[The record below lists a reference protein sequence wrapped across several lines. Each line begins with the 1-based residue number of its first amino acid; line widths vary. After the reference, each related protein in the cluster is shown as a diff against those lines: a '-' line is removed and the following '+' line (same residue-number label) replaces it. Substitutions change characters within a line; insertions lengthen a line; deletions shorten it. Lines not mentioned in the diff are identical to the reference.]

1 MSMTAHFQKLVK
13 DLDQKTLEELR
24 RSVASEV
31 EGRRRK
37 TSIKI
42 ADIHPRM
49 SEEDRKRATQEIA
62 RVLQGDR
69 G

>member
-1 MSMTAHFQKLVK
+1 MTAHFQKLVK
-13 DLDQKTLEELR
+13 DLDQKTLDELR

-37 TSIKI
+37 TSIKM

-49 SEEDRKRATQEIA
+49 SVEDRERAAQEIA
-62 RVLQGDR
+62 RVLEGDQG
-69 G
+69 

>member
-1 MSMTAHFQKLVK
+1 MNAPFEKLVQ
-13 DLDQKTLEELR
+13 DLDPEMLEELR
-24 RSVASEV
+24 KSVASEI

-37 TSIKI
+37 GSIKI

-49 SEEDRKRATQEIA
+49 SAEDKERAAREIA
-62 RVLQGDR
+62 RVLEGDR

>member
-1 MSMTAHFQKLVK
+1 MSMTAHFNKLVK

-24 RSVASEV
+24 RSVASEM

-42 ADIHPRM
+42 ADIHPGM
-49 SEEDRKRATQEIA
+49 SEEDKERAAEEIA
-62 RVLQGDR
+62 RVLEGDR

>member
-1 MSMTAHFQKLVK
+1 MNAQFQKLVK
-13 DLDQKTLEELR
+13 ELDQKTLEELR
-24 RSVASEV
+24 RSVASEL

-49 SEEDRKRATQEIA
+49 SAEDKERAAEEIA
-62 RVLQGDR
+62 RVLAGDR